1 MTEKKEKEDLQAQDK
16 EEQQNKADTKVISA
30 QEFEEYMRFKEQTDN
45 VNPLKR

>member
-1 MTEKKEKEDLQAQDK
+1 MTEKEEKEDLQAQDK
-16 EEQQNKADTKVISA
+16 EEQQNKADTKVISV